1 MNRRNIWL
9 IALSL
14 LLTVAILFNLSGCGT
29 ASAAEATDLM
39 KGVEAQDV
47 DGKPFDDAF
56 GQSQMEL
63 ALKLFKSSAT
73 TTKNKNTLISPLS
86 VQLALAMTANGAN
99 GETLKEMEAL
109 LGNGMP
115 IDELNRY
122 LKSYVD
128 GLPSTQKA
136 KLQVA
141 NSIWF
146 RDDENRLKVEKNF
159 LQTNANYYGADAFKA
174 PFDGS
179 TLKEINSWVKDNTD
193 GMIDKILD
201 EIDDAAV
208 MYLINAITFDAEW
221 QTVYS
226 KNSVND
232 GDFTN
237 INGKK
242 KTVTMMHSEEGQYIS
257 DGKATGFLKA
267 YKGGKYSFAALLPN
281 EGVDLYDYI
290 ESLDAKTLKSTLSNS
305 KFVEVVATMPKFSY
319 DYELRMNNILGEH
332 GMVKAFDSKNADFKK
347 LGRSSN
353 GNIYVGDVLHKTFI
367 SVDEL
372 GTKAGA
378 VTKVEMRDEC
388 AIFDRKVVT
397 LDRPFVYMIIDNETN
412 LPIFMG
418 TVTDID

>member
-1 MNRRNIWL
+1 MSRRNIWL

-14 LLTVAILFNLSGCGT
+14 LLTFTMMFNLSGCGT

-39 KGVEAQDV
+39 KDIKAHEVE
-47 DGKPFDDAF
+47 GKTLDDAF
-56 GQSQMEL
+56 CNSQMEL
-63 ALKLFKSSAT
+63 ALKLFKSSAA

-86 VQLALAMTANGAN
+86 IQLALAMTANGAN
-99 GETLKEMEAL
+99 GETLNEMETL
-109 LGNGMP
+109 LGNGMS
-115 IDELNRY
+115 IDDLNRY

-128 GLPSTQKA
+128 GLPSGEKA
-136 KLQVA
+136 KLHIA

-146 RDDENRLKVEKNF
+146 RDDENRLKVEKSF
-159 LQTNANYYGADAFKA
+159 LQTNADYYGADAFKA

-179 TLKEINSWVKDNTD
+179 TLKEINGWVKDNTD

-201 EIDDAAV
+201 NIDDATV

-221 QTVYS
+221 QTIYTETAVR
-226 KNSVND
+226 D

-237 INGKK
+237 IKGEK

-257 DGKATGFLKA
+257 DDNATGFLKA

-290 ESLDAKTLKSTLSNS
+290 ESLDAVTLKNTLSNPQY
-305 KFVEVVATMPKFSY
+305 VEVVATMPKFSY
-319 DYELRMNNILGEH
+319 DYELRMNSVLGEH
-332 GMVKAFDSKNADFKK
+332 GMVKAFDPKNADFTK
-347 LGRSSN
+347 LGRSSR
-353 GNIYVGDVLHKTFI
+353 GNIYIGDVLHKTFI
-367 SVDEL
+367 SVDER

-378 VTKVEMRDEC
+378 VTKVEMMDKL
-388 AIFDRKVVT
+388 AAVQKKVVT

-412 LPIFMG
+412 LPIFIG
-418 TVTDID
+418 AVTDIN